1 VKKLQDET
9 LPPWFEQ
16 SEFGR
21 NTPRWERFDSS
32 LMADCRVFKVR
43 RDLSRIGPAGQEHDF
58 FCIEAPDWV
67 NVVPLTARGEVVMI
81 EQYRHGSEEVTLEI
95 PGGMVD
101 DGEGS
106 VNAVTRELFEE
117 TGFISS
123 NVISLGS
130 SRPNPA
136 IQNNRIHTYLALDVV
151 CRQKPRIEGTEHTT
165 VRLVPKEA
173 VPELISR
180 GVIDH
185 ALVIL
190 AFYKLRLWEDG
201 LIENQP

>member
-1 VKKLQDET
+1 VTKPQDET
-9 LPPWFEQ
+9 LPPWFDQ
-16 SEFGR
+16 TEFGR
-21 NTPRWERFDSS
+21 KTPKWERFDSS

-43 RDLSRIGPAGQEHDF
+43 RDLSRIGPSGQEHDF

-67 NVVPLTARGEVVMI
+67 NVVPITSRGEVVMI

-101 DGEGS
+101 DGELPLT
-106 VNAVTRELFEE
+106 AATRELFEE
-117 TGFISS
+117 TGFIPS
-123 NVISLGS
+123 NVLSLGS
-130 SRPNPA
+130 ARPNPA
-136 IQNNRIHTYLALDVV
+136 IQNNRIHTFLALDVV
-151 CRQKPRIEGTEHTT
+151 YREKPQGDGTEHTT
-165 VRLVPKEA
+165 VRLVPREA

-190 AFYKLRLWEDG
+190 AFFKLRLWEDG
-201 LIENQP
+201 LISNQT